1 VFEVKLVVRVKLLPT
16 PEQAAVL
23 EATLRAVNQAANQVS
38 GLAYTTSV
46 CTRMPLQRIAYAG
59 VKATG
64 LSAQPA
70 LHVIRKVADAYTT
83 LHALIRNGRL
93 GKPDSKRRHKA
104 QSKPIAFRADAA
116 QPFDDRCLSWQ
127 HDARTVS
134 IWTTSGRLK
143 GLAFTGSADQLATL
157 EAFRQGESDLVHRD
171 GSWFLIATC
180 EVPTV
185 PLNTEPAGW
194 LGVDRGIANLATTS
208 DGTNHCG
215 RHLSAYRRKAT
226 RLRTAL
232 QARQTKSARRKLKRR
247 AKREA
252 RHAANTNHVIAKK
265 IVADAQRTG
274 RGIALEDLAGIRDR
288 VRLHAHQ
295 RAALSNWPFHQLGS
309 FIAYKAHRAGV
320 PCLEVDPAYT
330 SQTCPNP
337 WCGHVSRANR
347 PDRDTFCCTSCGLAG
362 PADYIAAVNVARR
375 AATAWAFVNM
385 PNEPSPKW
393 VRLSASSSCQPD
405 RTKRRKPRA
414 SVLGR

>member
-1 VFEVKLVVRVKLLPT
+1 MKLVVQVKLLPT
-16 PEQAAVL
+16 PEQAAAL
-23 EATLRAVNQAANQVS
+23 ETTLRAVNQAANRVS
-38 GLAYTTSV
+38 ALAYETGV
-46 CTRMPLQRIAYAG
+46 CARMPLQRRVYG
-59 VKATG
+59 ELKAAG

-83 LHALIRNGRL
+83 LHTLIRGGRL
-93 GKPDSKRRHKA
+93 GKPASKRRCKA
-104 QSKPIAFRADAA
+104 ESKPIAFRAGAA

-127 HDARTVS
+127 HNARTVS
-134 IWTTSGRLK
+134 IWTTCGRMK
-143 GLAFTGSADQLATL
+143 GIAFTGSADQLKTL
-157 EAFRQGESDLVHRD
+157 AQFRQGESDLIQRD
-171 GSWFLIATC
+171 TGWFLVATC
-180 EVPTV
+180 EVPAAL
-185 PLNTEPAGW
+185 LNTEPAGW
-194 LGVDRGIANLATTS
+194 LGVDRGIVNLATTS
-208 DGTNHCG
+208 DGTDHCG
-215 RHLSAYRRKAT
+215 KELTAYRRKAA
-226 RLRTAL
+226 RLRAEL
-232 QARQTKSARRKLKRR
+232 QARGTKSARRKLKRR

-252 RHAANTNHVIAKK
+252 RHASNTNHVIAKK

-295 RAALSNWPFHQLGS
+295 RATLCTWSFHQLGAY
-309 FIAYKAHRAGV
+309 IGYKAHRAGA

-347 PDRDTFCCTSCGLAG
+347 PDRDTFYCTSCGLAG

-375 AATAWAFVNM
+375 GAMAWVFVNM
-385 PNEPSPKW
+385 PNEPDPER

-414 SVLGR
+414 SALGR